1 LLGEVVCETEPAKAK
16 RLHEALRKQRESESQ
31 VSEALLLT
39 HTALLQLP
47 AKRMTPLSESQE
59 SLPLRPKLANCPFS
73 GDSM

>member
-1 LLGEVVCETEPAKAK
+1 MLGEVVCETEPAKAK

-39 HTALLQLP
+39 HTALQLP
-47 AKRMTPLSESQE
+47 AKHMTPLSESQE